1 MKKKQLLMTLPVNF
15 NCSLLAILKKTL
27 YKKSRLKNCRDFYD
41 KIFDGSLHLLYNHPG
56 SVSTFG

>member
-15 NCSLLAILKKTL
+15 NCSLLAIHKKTP

-41 KIFDGSLHLLYNHPG
+41 KKSLMVLYTY
-56 SVSTFG
+56 STIILAV